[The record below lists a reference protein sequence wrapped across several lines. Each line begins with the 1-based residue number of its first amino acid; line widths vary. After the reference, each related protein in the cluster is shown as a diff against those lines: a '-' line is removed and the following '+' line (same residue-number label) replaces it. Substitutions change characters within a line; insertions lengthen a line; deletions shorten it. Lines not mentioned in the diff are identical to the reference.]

1 MIPTRL
7 PYLLLAALALLA
19 LLYSLD
25 MLSLSVWLSSVALG
39 LGLALLDA
47 IWLYA
52 RPQNLELKRQVEQ
65 HLPVGHW
72 HTVQLT
78 LHNPATRARQ
88 LIVFDH
94 APESCLLKDMPQNL
108 ALQADQQ
115 AVLRY
120 QIKPT
125 QRGPI
130 CFAGVALRIR
140 SPLRLWWRQCLL
152 PLPQTCKVYPNY
164 IGALNDQL
172 SGLSSAQ
179 SALDIK
185 AQRRRGD
192 GTDFEQLR
200 EYRQGDALRQ
210 IDWNA
215 SARLQKLISKQYQD
229 ERDQQVI
236 VMLDCGRRM
245 RAQHGDLSH
254 FDYALN
260 STIHLARAV
269 LAKGDAISVQAFA
282 GQAYRFTPWIKGRSK
297 LNLILNQ
304 LYDLD
309 TSLDHPDYLKAAQQ
323 LCERLHKRALVIL
336 VTNLRDEDQEDLLPA
351 LQLLQQHRHLVLIA
365 NLREAALDRPIDVQ
379 TFEDALRYAAT
390 QHYLNQRQH
399 LNKLLMAQKVLLL
412 DLTPDQLRGQL
423 INSYVSLK
431 NKGHL

>member
-7 PYLLLAALALLA
+7 PYALLGGLALLA
-19 LLYSLD
+19 LLYSVGT
-25 MLSLSVWLSSVALG
+25 LSRSVWLLGLSVALG
-39 LGLALLDA
+39 LLLLDA
-47 IWLYA
+47 VWLYA
-52 RPQNLELKRQVEQ
+52 RRQSLTVSRQVEQ

-72 HTVQLT
+72 HNVHLS
-78 LHNPATRARQ
+78 LHNPATSARYV
-88 LIVFDH
+88 LVFDH
-94 APESCLLKDMPQNL
+94 APDSCLLKD
-108 ALQADQQ
+108 AQQ
-115 AVLRY
+115 AMSLLAGQQASMQY

-125 QRGPI
+125 QRGTVQ
-130 CFAGVALRIR
+130 FAGVALRIR
-140 SPLRLWWRQCLL
+140 SPLRLWWRQLL
-152 PLPQTCKVYPNY
+152 ISLPESCKVYPNY
-164 IGALNDQL
+164 MGALNDQL
-172 SGLSSAQ
+172 TGVSSAQ

-254 FDYALN
+254 FDYVLN
-260 STIHLARAV
+260 STIHLARTV

-304 LYDLD
+304 LYDLEA
-309 TSLDHPDYLKAAQQ
+309 SLEHPDYLKAAQH
-323 LCERLHKRALVIL
+323 LCEHLHKRALVVLI
-336 VTNLRDEDQEDLLPA
+336 TNLRDEDHDDILPA

-365 NLREAALDRPIDVQ
+365 NLREAALDQPIDVQ
-379 TFEDALRYAAT
+379 NFDTALRYAAT
-390 QHYLNQRQH
+390 QHYLNQRH
-399 LNKLLMAQKVLLL
+399 GLNKALMAQKVLLL

-423 INSYVSLK
+423 INSYVGLK